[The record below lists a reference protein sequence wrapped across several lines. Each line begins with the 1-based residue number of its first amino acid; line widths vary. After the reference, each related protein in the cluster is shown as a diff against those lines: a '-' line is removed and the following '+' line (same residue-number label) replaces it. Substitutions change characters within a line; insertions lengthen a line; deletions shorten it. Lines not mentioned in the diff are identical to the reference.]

1 MPLNPLLT
9 PREKDVLLFLAGGNS
24 NQQIAAELNISANT
38 VKTHLRSIYS
48 KLDVSNRTQAGLA
61 GSRIFPMLQVVAS

>member
-1 MPLNPLLT
+1 MPLIPLLT
-9 PREKDVLLFLAGGNS
+9 PREKDVLLFLAGGKS
-24 NQQIAAELNISANT
+24 NQRIAAELNISANT

-61 GSRIFPMLQVVAS
+61 GLRIFPMLQLLAS